1 MMFRRKSGGILAS
14 LGLAVLL
21 TGCSSVLPRS
31 GPDDRAIVTNAAVT
45 VRADSSPGSNVEY
58 ILIELSKSILPF
70 FDDVATTS
78 LQDGFGGGRGGPAET
93 LLGTGDVIQLSIF
106 EAQSGGLFIPESGG
120 SAPGNYVTL
129 PPLTVDREG
138 YVNVPYAGRVR
149 VAGRRAEAVENDI
162 QNMLANRAIEPQVII
177 TVTQSRSNRLSILG
191 DVNSP
196 SELEVSP
203 RGERILDVI
212 SRAGGLNAP
221 GAETYVTITRGG
233 QQATALFR
241 TIVENPEEN
250 IFVRSGDT
258 VYVSRERRTY
268 LAFGATG
275 ATGRFDFEESNLTF
289 GEALAK
295 AGGLIDSRADPSQV
309 FLYRL
314 VDASV
319 LARAGIATGNISG
332 RIVPVVFQAD
342 MTDPGMLFAVQT
354 FTMQDKDIIYIS
366 NSGSVELSK
375 FLNLINGVSGSA
387 ASVPA
392 NALTT
397 SNAVG
402 DLVN

>member
-1 MMFRRKSGGILAS
+1 MSGTIPSRLLAS
-14 LGLAVLL
+14 MALAILL

-31 GPDDRAIVTNAAVT
+31 GPDDRSIIRNAALT
-45 VRADSSPGSNVEY
+45 VRPDSAPGSNVEY
-58 ILIELSKSILPF
+58 MLVELSKSILPY
-70 FDDVATTS
+70 FDNVATSS
-78 LQDGFGGGRGGPAET
+78 LQDGFGSGRGGPVEPF
-93 LLGTGDVIQLSIF
+93 LGTGDVIQLSIF

-129 PPLTVDREG
+129 PPLTIDREG

-149 VAGRRAEAVENDI
+149 VAGRPAGDVENEIED
-162 QNMLANRAIEPQVII
+162 MLSNRAIEPQVII
-177 TVTQSRSNRLSILG
+177 TVAQSRSNRLSILG

-221 GAETYVTITRGG
+221 GAETYVTISRAG

-241 TIVENPEEN
+241 TIVEDPAEN

-295 AGGLIDSRADPSQV
+295 AGGLIDSRADPTQV

-319 LARAGIATGNISG
+319 LHQAGISTGNLTG
-332 RIVPVVFQAD
+332 RAIPVVFQAD
-342 MTDPGMLFAVQT
+342 MTDPGMLFAVQV
-354 FTMQDKDIIYIS
+354 FTMQDKDIIYIA

-375 FLNLINGVSGSA
+375 FLNMINGVSGTA

-392 NALTT
+392 NVNT
-397 SNAVG
+397 SINSFRNMG
-402 DLVN
+402 N